1 MTNATA
7 TLTEAYKQRAKVKV
21 IMVANQDNV
30 IIHTLAGVVF
40 GLYNKAIARAERKHG
55 KLL

>member
-1 MTNATA
+1 MTDATA

-30 IIHTLAGVVF
+30 IVHTLAGFVF

-55 KLL
+55 KLI

>member
-1 MTNATA
+1 MTDATA

-30 IIHTLAGVVF
+30 IARTLAGFVF

-55 KLL
+55 KLI

>member
-1 MTNATA
+1 MTDATA

-30 IIHTLAGVVF
+30 IVRTLAGFVF

-55 KLL
+55 KLI